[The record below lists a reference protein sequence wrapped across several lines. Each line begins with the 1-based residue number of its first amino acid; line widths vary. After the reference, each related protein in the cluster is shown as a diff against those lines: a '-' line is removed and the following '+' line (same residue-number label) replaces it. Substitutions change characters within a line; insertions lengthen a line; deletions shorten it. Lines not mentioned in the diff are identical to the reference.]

1 MAKNQ
6 FVNEYG
12 ELSNEILLNVAE
24 ILTLRL
30 PEGSGEY
37 FDRNL
42 NFGCQLKELSSDVQ
56 VQPTL
61 SLIFDTKTNDF
72 SPHSHYNNHFNLIL
86 PERITASKWVKKF
99 NVCEPTSY
107 QQYLS
112 LFVSCLT
119 KQLLVDP
126 FDAPPKDMTS
136 QWHNFGKVYNQED
149 INNAVIHRLYKDS
162 FTPPYQLDLSSDL
175 KEYVAFQEVPFFGAH
190 FYYAFSSRDK
200 IDKWTKFNKM
210 NVPKNLVEI
219 LRKDDPVES
228 PIKGRL
234 FPRPQSRAAEPT
246 KITFKPKSQTVLSK
260 KKPDWED
267 LIEQEEAESEP
278 DRKQPTIVI
287 PTDVSVKNIPPALQ
301 RRMAKAEQESEFYT
315 IGFLKFKH

>member
-6 FVNEYG
+6 FVSEYG

-30 PEGSGEY
+30 PEGSGMKLRFYIHKLFKIRIPFTTE
-37 FDRNL
+37 
-42 NFGCQLKELSSDVQ
+42 NFE
-56 VQPTL
+56 
-61 SLIFDTKTNDF
+61 F
-72 SPHSHYNNHFNLIL
+72 HLIL
-86 PERITASKWVKKF
+86 PERIIASKWVKKF
-99 NVCEPTSY
+99 HACEPNSY

-126 FDAPPKDMTS
+126 FDKQPKDLSS
-136 QWHNFGKVYNQED
+136 QWYNFEKEYSQQN

-162 FTPPYQLDLSSDL
+162 FKPPYQLDLSGDM
-175 KEYVAFQEVPFFGAH
+175 KEYVAFQEIPFFGSH
-190 FYYAFSSRDK
+190 FYYAFSPRDS

-219 LRKDDPVES
+219 LRKNEPVES

-234 FPRPQSRAAEPT
+234 FP
-246 KITFKPKSQTVLSK
+246 KPKSRQSEPKKFSFKSETLKAGTV
-260 KKPDWED
+260 KKPEWQD
-267 LIEQEEAESEP
+267 LIEQEEPEP
-278 DRKQPTIVI
+278 ETERNQPTIVI
-287 PTDVSVKNIPPALQ
+287 PTDVPVKNIPPALQ
-301 RRMAKAEQESEFYT
+301 RRMAKAEQESKWC
-315 IGFLKFKH
+315 LKISIYLNHLKLE